1 MGLLDAIFGGDSG
14 GGLLSGLPRE
24 WQYQN
29 PPSQGFSNGP
39 IFAGQPDQK
48 PLNPVEQQMMSLLS
62 RPGYQPGLPD
72 PVQGA
77 PLPLGAPAQQPMPAQ
92 PAASPIAVGGY
103 QMPRMGNPDLYQPQ
117 QVNTPPQA
125 QPTQGTSSAPPAV
138 QAAFMQPPTQSGFGG
153 AMRGAL
159 ANMQGGPLGLLTG
172 AIAGGLGMGQG
183 NELDIARQNQQA
195 QYQAFIG
202 AGMTPQNAMLA
213 VLNPEAG
220 KTLINE
226 ALTNKVDYKTE
237 KDALGAEHGF
247 WINKIDQTKIQAD
260 GSGSGGNGLSG
271 SPSILAQG
279 ATYDPNKTGEDYL
292 NQFSPDVKASVK
304 AYLNGDIMPTGNPRN
319 QTINSYAK
327 NVALRYAQDMGIP
340 AGDSIFSEKRKYR
353 TELGSNAPST
363 VGGSAK
369 AFNQGISHLS
379 DLADNLEKLKN
390 WNGLGIPIL
399 AKGANYMREGMSNDQ
414 AAIAD
419 EARSLGQ
426 TVAGEVGKLFSGN
439 AGGGVHE
446 RELTRERFDTV
457 KSMPQLA
464 AALRATIETMHGG
477 LTALEQGRDRTLGP
491 NSGVNFVEKGTQQK
505 IDKIQEAIDRLEGKS
520 TASTAAPSALPSGWS
535 VKVR

>member
-1 MGLLDAIFGGDSG
+1 MGLLDAIFGNGG
-14 GGLLSGLPRE
+14 GGLLNGLPQE

-29 PPSQGFSNGP
+29 PPSQGFPSGP
-39 IFAGQPDQK
+39 TFANQPTTEQK

-72 PVQGA
+72 PVPGA
-77 PLPLGAPAQQPMPAQ
+77 PLSPGAQQPIQ
-92 PAASPIAVGGY
+92 PERAAPLAIGGY

-125 QPTQGTSSAPPAV
+125 QPAQG
-138 QAAFMQPPTQSGFGG
+138 QMQPPQALPPALGGANFGG
-153 AMRGAL
+153 NFGA
-159 ANMQGGPLGLLTG
+159 GLQSFVNTP
-172 AIAGGLGMGQG
+172 GGLIQKILGGVTGGMTGQRTDPVG
-183 NELDIARQNQQA
+183 LQQQNLLA
-195 QYQAFIG
+195 QRQAFID
-202 AGMTPQNAMLA
+202 AGMSPQNATLA

-247 WINKIDQTKIQAD
+247 WINKIDQTKIPAD

-304 AYLNGDIMPTGNPRN
+304 AYLNGDVMPTGNPRN

-353 TELGSNAPST
+353 TELGSNSAAT
-363 VGGSAK
+363 AGGQAK

-379 DLADNLEKLKN
+379 DLAANLEKLDN
-390 WNGLGIPIL
+390 SNGLGIPIV
-399 AKGANYMREGMSNDQ
+399 ARGVNAARQGWSNDQ

-419 EARSLGQ
+419 EAATLGQ
-426 TVAGEVGKLFSGN
+426 TVAGEVGKLFSGS

-457 KSMPQLA
+457 KSRPQLA
-464 AALRATIETMHGG
+464 AALRATIETMDGG
-477 LTALEQGRDRTLGP
+477 LKALEQNRDRILGP
-491 NSGVNFVEKGTQQK
+491 NNGVDFVGDETRKK
-505 IDKIQEAIDRLEGKS
+505 IEKIQGVIDRLEGKS
-520 TASTAAPSALPSGWS
+520 AAPAASTAALPSGWNYKGS
-535 VKVR
+535 R